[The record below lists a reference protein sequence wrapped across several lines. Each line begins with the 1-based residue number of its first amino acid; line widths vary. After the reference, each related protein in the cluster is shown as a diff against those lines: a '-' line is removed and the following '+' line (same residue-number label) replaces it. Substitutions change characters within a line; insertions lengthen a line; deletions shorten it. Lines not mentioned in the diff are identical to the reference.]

1 MTSMTEAE
9 ILAAL
14 RQFIQDNF
22 LYMKPGFVLGDD
34 DSLLKKGVV
43 DSMGVMEVLGFL
55 EERFSVTPDDTEIT
69 EANLGSLRSIATFV
83 RGKQSGSGLHS

>member
-1 MTSMTEAE
+1 MMTEAE
-9 ILAAL
+9 IHSAV
-14 RQFIQDNF
+14 RRFIAENF

-55 EERFSVTPDDTEIT
+55 EEKFGVTPDDDELT
-69 EANLGSLRSIATFV
+69 EANLGTTRAITRFVLSKLAAT
-83 RGKQSGSGLHS
+83 

>member
-1 MTSMTEAE
+1 MTEAE
-9 ILAAL
+9 IHAAV
-14 RQFIQDNF
+14 RHFIAENF

-55 EERFSVTPDDTEIT
+55 EEKFGVTPGDDELT
-69 EANLGSLRSIATFV
+69 EANLGTTRAIAQFV
-83 RGKQSGSGLHS
+83 ASKRAAA